1 MTGPLI
7 KRCGTRSTYHW
18 GSQVGTHGVVVEG
31 ASEKGLV
38 PDLEILWNAAGS
50 AVMEG
55 MSRFADVDAALWLLW
70 RSSSTVASD
79 CAVSKAV
86 STSSCSMFFPCNSST
101 GLSNTLAQLNALM
114 KVGIGLRAILRAFC

>member
-7 KRCGTRSTYHW
+7 KSVDRGPHII
-18 GSQVGTHGVVVEG
+18 GTHGVVVEG
-31 ASEKGLV
+31 ASEKCLV

-86 STSSCSMFFPCNSST
+86 SASSCAMFFPCNNSST
-101 GLSNTLAQLNALM
+101 GVSNTLAQLNAFM
-114 KVGIGLRAILRAFC
+114 KVGIGLRAILRASC